1 MNPINEPFYPTASVF
16 ANEQQNFWTV
26 IEKPHL
32 VIGCSRPPEQM
43 LYIGSIQKPIEVL
56 LTYLMCVI
64 CTTDISIID

>member
-32 VIGCSRPPEQM
+32 VIGCGTGP
-43 LYIGSIQKPIEVL
+43 LTNAVHTVYYIGSIQKPIELRFCDMYL
-56 LTYLMCVI
+56 LRVVG
-64 CTTDISIID
+64 